1 VVKKSSPQDNTL
13 YIICEC
19 AINPD
24 DISTEILN
32 ESTVA
37 DVNGNKKKTVTID
50 TTLQSFDVPN
60 WNNRIYGGQLVMDS
74 IDNDGMIQNDIKHG
88 QWIGEYGHPL
98 DPSPKRAMVL
108 YPPTSSHRILNYR
121 REGNLLKGHVQTLV
135 DGMGSMMCERILQGV
150 PAAFSLR
157 SLGSVDMATR
167 RVNAPLKVITYD
179 SVFRPSHIEAY
190 QEEILNESATYIP
203 QSEKMNDILT
213 ESTVFCPITESME
226 DIMSY
231 VKERSD
237 SVKAVAE
244 MFKLDNLSCALT
256 ESGERMNIQIDDH
269 TVANVPIESVINI
282 QYSDILN
289 SLTKKG
295 GC

>member
-1 VVKKSSPQDNTL
+1 MVKKSSPQDNTL

>member
-1 VVKKSSPQDNTL
+1 MKLFV
-13 YIICEC
+13 
-19 AINPD
+19 
-24 DISTEILN
+24 
-32 ESTVA
+32 
-37 DVNGNKKKTVTID
+37 
-50 TTLQSFDVPN
+50 
-60 WNNRIYGGQLVMDS
+60 
-74 IDNDGMIQNDIKHG
+74 
-88 QWIGEYGHPL
+88 
-98 DPSPKRAMVL
+98 
-108 YPPTSSHRILNYR
+108 
-121 REGNLLKGHVQTLV
+121 
-135 DGMGSMMCERILQGV
+135 
-150 PAAFSLR
+150 
-157 SLGSVDMATR
+157 
-167 RVNAPLKVITYD
+167 
-179 SVFRPSHIEAY
+179 RPSHIEAY

-244 MFKLDNLSCALT
+244 MFKLDNLSCTLT